1 MNRAALL
8 TALAAAL
15 ALPASAATADSF
27 TPVRLNITIAPVA
40 RLHKPLAVTVT
51 VSADPGVLDGSEGPM
66 RIEVRLAGEC
76 GGDFQ
81 TTPGNVLLNKQLSP
95 QPATGRAYAASAR
108 GAGRPGAYG
117 VQTVCVYLE
126 DADIGRVYGN
136 DESLQ
141 VDVSRPCT
149 TAAGRYDAAEKTLKA
164 NQRRLRRTHRA
175 GVRRRLKTTVAR
187 NRRTAPQDRR
197 RAAAACGSGVPL

>member
-8 TALAAAL
+8 AALAAAL
-15 ALPASAATADSF
+15 ALLASAATADSF

-40 RLHKPLAVTVT
+40 RLHKPLAVTVA

-81 TTPGNVLLNKQLSP
+81 TTPGDVLLNQQLSP
-95 QPATGRAYAASAR
+95 QPATGRAYTATAS
-108 GAGRPGAYG
+108 GSGRPGAYG

-126 DADIGRVYGN
+126 DADIGRVYAN

-141 VDVSRPCT
+141 VDVSQPCT
-149 TAAGRYDAAEKTLKA
+149 TAAGRYDAAEKTLKG

-175 GVRRRLKTTVAR
+175 GVRKRLKRTVAR
-187 NRRTAPQDRR
+187 NQRTAAQDRR